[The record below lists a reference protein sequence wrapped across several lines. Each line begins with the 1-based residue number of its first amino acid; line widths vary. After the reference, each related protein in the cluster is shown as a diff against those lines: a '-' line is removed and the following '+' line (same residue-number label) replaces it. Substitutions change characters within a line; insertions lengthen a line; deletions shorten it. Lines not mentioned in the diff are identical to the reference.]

1 MATNVPLV
9 RAAAAAAAP
18 ANADGKYVR
27 FIAFDA

>member
-9 RAAAAAAAP
+9 RAAGAAAP